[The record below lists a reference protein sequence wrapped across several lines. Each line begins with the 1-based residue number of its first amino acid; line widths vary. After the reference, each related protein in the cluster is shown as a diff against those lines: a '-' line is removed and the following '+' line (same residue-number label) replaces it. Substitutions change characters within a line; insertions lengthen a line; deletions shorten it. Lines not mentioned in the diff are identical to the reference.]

1 MRDITEEIALT
12 EDQLLND
19 EIEQEIPEPSMS
31 VDDFVELVANLMVT
45 IRKVPDEYREQWIS
59 KYIALNS
66 TLLKLIS
73 FDKAIG
79 LLQISN
85 IDPKTSL
92 VIGLGILAGSAFFI
106 RIPTS
111 FEEYSPKET
120 KKISEKVKTEKK
132 NYNDEIQKILKEM
145 NEKEET

>member
-59 KYIALNS
+59 KYIAFNT

-73 FDKAIG
+73 FD
-79 LLQISN
+79 
-85 IDPKTSL
+85 
-92 VIGLGILAGSAFFI
+92 
-106 RIPTS
+106 
-111 FEEYSPKET
+111 
-120 KKISEKVKTEKK
+120 
-132 NYNDEIQKILKEM
+132 
-145 NEKEET
+145 